1 MKLMKLCPLFI
12 AAATVGLLAGCSR
25 SADKPAKVADDKAI
39 PVTIAVVESVPLDR
53 TISIIGTLFAKDEA
67 TIAAQVE
74 GQVEKTRVDFGDRV
88 SEGQELALIDTT
100 AYDSLARQSA
110 ANLAKAKA
118 SAENAEQNLKRIQDL
133 QKDKI
138 ASASQ
143 FDEAEALAKQGR
155 AEVNSAEASD
165 AIAQMNLSRSRV
177 RSPFNGAVAE
187 RIASAGDYMKV
198 GSPLFRLVN
207 DSVLKFI
214 FQVPERNAS
223 FVTKKLQVRFNVDN
237 YPGETFTGSVYL
249 ISPAVSM
256 ASRAF
261 SVGALVTNTDFKLKA
276 NTFAR
281 GTLTLQHEVP
291 TAMIPLDA
299 VVSFAGVTKVFV
311 VEGGVVRARSVK
323 VGRIQAGRQEI
334 LEGLR
339 AGEQVVVS
347 GQSHL
352 SDGTKV
358 AVQSSAPP
366 HDSGAAAPTNSVAA
380 AVNEKH

>member
-1 MKLMKLCPLFI
+1 MNLRALTI
-12 AAATVGLLAGCSR
+12 ATATAATIWIGSGCSR
-25 SADKPAKVADDKAI
+25 SNVQPARSSGSEAV
-39 PVTIAVVESVPLDR
+39 PVTVASVETVPLDR
-53 TISIIGTLFAKDEA
+53 TISIVGTLFAKDEA

-100 AYDSLARQSA
+100 SYDSLARQSA
-110 ANLAKAKA
+110 ANLAKAHA
-118 SAENAEQNLKRIQDL
+118 SAENAEHNLKRVQDL

-143 FDEAEALAKQGR
+143 LDDAEAQAKQ
-155 AEVNSAEASD
+155 AQADVSATGAAD
-165 AIAQMNLSRSRV
+165 AIAQLNLARSHV

-187 RIASAGDYMKV
+187 RIASAGDYMKI

-223 FVTKKLQVRFNVDN
+223 FVTKKLQVQFNVDN
-237 YPGETFTGSVYL
+237 YPGETFTGGVYL
-249 ISPAVSM
+249 ISPAVST

-261 SVGALVTNTDFKLKA
+261 SVGALVTNADFRLKA

-281 GTLTLQHEVP
+281 GVLTLEHAVP
-291 TAMIPLDA
+291 TAMVPLDA

-311 VEGGVVRARSVK
+311 VEGNVAHARSVK
-323 VGRIQAGRQEI
+323 VGRIQNGRQEI
-334 LEGLR
+334 LEGLN
-339 AGEQVVVS
+339 AGEHVVVS

-358 AVQSSAPP
+358 AMQSSPQLHGPGDLA
-366 HDSGAAAPTNSVAA
+366 HTNSVAVS
-380 AVNEKH
+380 VNENH

>member
-1 MKLMKLCPLFI
+1 MTMKLRIFFV
-12 AAATVGLLAGCSR
+12 AAVIGGFVAGCS
-25 SADKPAKVADDKAI
+25 KKEI
-39 PVTIAVVESVPLDR
+39 PVRAEAGKAVPVTVAEVETVPLDR
-53 TISIIGTLFAKDEA
+53 SISVVGTLYAKDEA

-88 SEGQELALIDTT
+88 TEGQELALIDTT
-100 AYDSLARQSA
+100 AYESLARQSA
-110 ANLAKAKA
+110 ANLAKARA

-133 QKDKI
+133 QKDRI

-143 FDEAEALAKQGR
+143 LDDAEALAKQAR
-155 AEVNSAEASD
+155 AEVNAAEAAD
-165 AIAQMNLSRSRV
+165 AIAQLNLSRSRV
-177 RSPFNGAVAE
+177 KAPFNGAVAE

-223 FVTKKLQVRFNVDN
+223 FVTKKLKVQFSVDN

-249 ISPAVSM
+249 ISPAVST

-261 SVGALVTNTDFKLKA
+261 GVGALVTNTDFRLKA

-281 GTLTLQHEVP
+281 GTLTLEQNVP
-291 TAMIPLDA
+291 TALIPLEA

-311 VEGGVVRARSVK
+311 LDGDVARACSVK
-323 VGRIQAGRQEI
+323 VGRIQNGRQEI
-334 LEGLR
+334 VEGLR
-339 AGEQVVVS
+339 AGERVIVT
-347 GQSHL
+347 GQSRL
-352 SDGTKV
+352 NDGTKV
-358 AVQSSAPP
+358 ALQSPP
-366 HDSGAAAPTNSVAA
+366 ATTNSVAA
-380 AVNEKH
+380 SLNEKR

>member
-1 MKLMKLCPLFI
+1 
-12 AAATVGLLAGCSR
+12 LLAGCSR
-25 SADKPAKVADDKAI
+25 SADKPAKVADDKAV
-39 PVTIAVVESVPLDR
+39 PVTVAVVETVPLDR

-118 SAENAEQNLKRIQDL
+118 SAENAEQNLKRVQDL

-249 ISPAVSM
+249 ISPAVSTV
-256 ASRAF
+256 SRAF

-281 GTLTLQHEVP
+281 GTLTLEHEVP

-311 VEGGVVRARSVK
+311 VEGGVVRARNVK
-323 VGRIQAGRQEI
+323 VGRIQTGRQEI

-358 AVQSSAPP
+358 AVQSLTPP
-366 HDSGAAAPTNSVAA
+366 HHPGAATTTNSVAA